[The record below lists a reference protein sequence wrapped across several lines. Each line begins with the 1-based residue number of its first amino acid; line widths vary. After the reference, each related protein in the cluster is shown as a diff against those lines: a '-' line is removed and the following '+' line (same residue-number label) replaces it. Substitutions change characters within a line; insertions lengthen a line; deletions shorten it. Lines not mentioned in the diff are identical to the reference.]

1 MTLALNSSPYVMQA
15 ALSSDDRAQ
24 LTALEN
30 KIMNHAVQNRLM
42 RMYYEGNHFLT
53 KIGFS
58 IPPSMREFKTVV
70 GWPAIVVDVIEERLR
85 WKGWYDLETAGNTG
99 TTSDIQ
105 TFFDELYVD
114 NNLESESPMNHLD
127 SLMFGV
133 GFASIGTRDPKDLES
148 ESPLITTE
156 ATEVTTGLIHPQKRR
171 FTAGAAFRKDD
182 EGNIM
187 WGTYM
192 TPDTTIYLRRQ
203 NVGGA
208 WYVDHKDEHNLGRVP
223 LVPFIN
229 RPMGSRRE
237 GRSEIT
243 KPIRGYTDIGVRT
256 ILGMETNREFFSSPQ
271 RYALGATEDDF
282 VDEAGNKIPAWQSI
296 VGRLWGIGRDEDG
309 ELPEVGQ
316 WDPAPARPYLEQLQG
331 LAQLVAADGAVP
343 QTYLG
348 FMSDNPASGDSIR
361 ALESRLIK
369 RSERRITSYSRSWKE
384 VGHIAW
390 LIKNPSEKG
399 LPKLDCDW
407 GNPATP
413 TQQADADATMKLVS
427 AGILPPTSVITR
439 NRIGLSK
446 SEQLI
451 LDREQ
456 RAYEAKQRMEEQRK
470 QAQAQKNALE
480 VQNAR
485 QGAAGGAPG
494 ANGGPSSAGGTNGAG
509 PAPRPSGGRVP
520 GQRDYAR

>member
-1 MTLALNSSPYVMQA
+1 MTASLAGSPFIMPA
-15 ALSSDDRAQ
+15 PLTMDERAQ
-24 LTALEN
+24 LAALEN
-30 KIMNHAVQNRLM
+30 KISRHAPINRLL
-42 RMYYEGNHFLT
+42 RMYYEGNHYLT

-58 IPPSMREFKTVV
+58 IPPSMREFKTVI
-70 GWPAIVVDVIEERLR
+70 GWPAIVVDVIEERMR
-85 WKGWYDLETAGNTG
+85 WKGWYDLDSAGNTG
-99 TTSDIQ
+99 TMSEIQ
-105 TFFDELYVD
+105 KFFDQLYVD
-114 NNLESESPMNHLD
+114 NDLDAESPMAQLD

-133 GFASIGTRDPKDLES
+133 GFASVGSRDPQDLDKET
-148 ESPLITTE
+148 PLICTE
-156 ATEVTTGLIHPQKRR
+156 ATESTTGLYNIQSRR
-171 FTAGAAFRKDD
+171 FDSAAAFRKDD

-187 WGTYM
+187 WGTFM
-192 TPDTTIYLRRQ
+192 TPTTTVYLKRV
-203 NVGGA
+203 NIGGA
-208 WYVDHKDEHNLGRVP
+208 WYVEDKDEHNLGRVP
-223 LVPFIN
+223 MVPFIN

-256 ILGMETNREFFSSPQ
+256 ILGMETNREFFSAPQ
-271 RYALGATEDDF
+271 RYSLGATQEDF
-282 VDEAGNKIPAWQSI
+282 VDESGNPIPAWVSI
-296 VGRLWGIGRDEDG
+296 LGRIWGIGKDDDG
-309 ELPEVGQ
+309 DLPQVGQ
-316 WDPAPARPYLEQLQG
+316 FDPAPARPYLEQLQG

-369 RSERRITSYSRSWKE
+369 RSERRITSHSRSWKE
-384 VGHIAW
+384 VGILSW
-390 LIKNPSEKG
+390 LIKNKGEKV
-399 LPKLDCDW
+399 KLNLDTDW

-439 NRIGLSK
+439 NRIGLAK

-456 RAYEAKQRMEEQRK
+456 RAFEAKQRVEEQRK
-470 QAQAQKNALE
+470 LNQQKRMMEEQANAG
-480 VQNAR
+480 
-485 QGAAGGAPG
+485 QGAGG
-494 ANGGPSSAGGTNGAG
+494 SAGGTNAGAG
-509 PAPRPSGGRVP
+509 GPGAGNGTGATARPSGGRVP